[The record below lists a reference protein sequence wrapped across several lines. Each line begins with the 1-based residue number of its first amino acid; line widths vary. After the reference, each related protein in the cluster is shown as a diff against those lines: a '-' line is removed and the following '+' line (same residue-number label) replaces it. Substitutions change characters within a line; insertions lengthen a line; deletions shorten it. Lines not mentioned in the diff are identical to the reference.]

1 MATIKS
7 TVVTNNRIDANV
19 SPPTKIVPKNVVLQD
34 VTAATV
40 GLENVDNTSDIN
52 KPVSTATQAALD
64 LKANQSTTYTKT
76 EVDTNIANLV
86 NGAPGTLDT
95 LNELAEALGDD
106 NDYATTTAAL
116 IGQKQDTL
124 TFGIANTNAVKMDNT
139 SAAPGGGDIAIFA
152 STGIMPKTFQSLQSD
167 MGIPTLRSDVDQNI
181 IDIAGKQNTLTFGTA
196 NTNAVKID
204 NTSAA
209 ANGGDIAIFA
219 SSGIMPKTFQSLKS
233 DLGVDDKAPI
243 NNPSFTGYVGIGRTP
258 LKLLDIKGGDFRI
271 TSSEPAI
278 FLNDT
283 DNNSDFGIKNN
294 NGSFEILDTTNEL
307 TRLAIDSNGNVGIGT
322 ATPEKELDV
331 RGDVKIQQN
340 DNTAAALIVKGPAT
354 ITHDLFKHSGVTG
367 GFADN
372 SNHYHT
378 VQKINRITQQVGSNT
393 ANERVQ
399 EQYYAIEGN
408 NLKNSQAAFWNW
420 HRVSPEIANT
430 SVSLTNLVGWDVS
443 DIQDSSNRTA
453 TSQALFPSG
462 GAEATT
468 FTFDTAGNNPFTNGD
483 VLQITVE
490 IDFEGAIVA
499 ATNFAK
505 VTAVSGATATVV
517 LHGGNYKTTVE
528 VPDGNSQT
536 ALTSNFSVNKI
547 DTTQNMPLASSTGI
561 DVLSD
566 STRTTTTDTFKLTFA
581 SAHGLEL
588 NDVITVITDGTGG
601 FQPAEVA
608 FVKSVGSTTEATF
621 VYGRVFEPA
630 SRLALSDI
638 AAGSV
643 VGILKGTLDGLH
655 RFTAGD
661 QLMHFNADNQG
672 RYKSYQIGPGSEVGA
687 DCIAIGK
694 NVYNKDASTI
704 KIGYDNNMLNIDSDG
719 IDVAGDITGIDVTVQ
734 SNFQAEGDSL
744 FDGSVEIADSMEFS
758 GGGDLEFTSGG
769 NISGSCDVDV
779 TGSVQ
784 SSKWLRPGVYADTAA
799 RDAAITSPQAGMMVF
814 ITSGTKFQGY
824 TGAAWVDFN

>member
-1 MATIKS
+1 M
-7 TVVTNNRIDANV
+7 
-19 SPPTKIVPKNVVLQD
+19 
-34 VTAATV
+34 
-40 GLENVDNTSDIN
+40 
-52 KPVSTATQAALD
+52 
-64 LKANQSTTYTKT
+64 
-76 EVDTNIANLV
+76 
-86 NGAPGTLDT
+86 
-95 LNELAEALGDD
+95 
-106 NDYATTTAAL
+106 
-116 IGQKQDTL
+116 
-124 TFGIANTNAVKMDNT
+124 
-139 SAAPGGGDIAIFA
+139 
-152 STGIMPKTFQSLQSD
+152 
-167 MGIPTLRSDVDQNI
+167 
-181 IDIAGKQNTLTFGTA
+181 
-196 NTNAVKID
+196 
-204 NTSAA
+204 
-209 ANGGDIAIFA
+209 
-219 SSGIMPKTFQSLKS
+219 
-233 DLGVDDKAPI
+233 
-243 NNPSFTGYVGIGRTP
+243 
-258 LKLLDIKGGDFRI
+258 
-271 TSSEPAI
+271 
-278 FLNDT
+278 
-283 DNNSDFGIKNN
+283 
-294 NGSFEILDTTNEL
+294 
-307 TRLAIDSNGNVGIGT
+307 
-322 ATPEKELDV
+322 DV

-340 DNTAAALIVKGPAT
+340 DNTAASLIVKGPAT

-367 GFADN
+367 GFGDN

-443 DIQDSSNRTA
+443 DIQDSSNRSA
-453 TSQALFPSG
+453 TSQELFPAG
-462 GAEATT
+462 GAEPTE
-468 FTFDTAGNNPFTNGD
+468 FTFNSSGNNPFTLND

-505 VTAVSGATATVV
+505 VTGISGAVAQVT

-536 ALTSNFSVNKI
+536 AVTSNFSVNKI
-547 DTTQNMPLASSTGI
+547 DTTQIMPLASSTGI

-566 STRTTTTDTFKLTFA
+566 SSRTTTTDTFRLTFA
-581 SAHGLEL
+581 SAHGLQL

-601 FQPAEVA
+601 FQPAESA
-608 FVKSVGSTTEATF
+608 FVKHVANTTTATF

-638 AAGSV
+638 GSSSV

-661 QLMHFNADNQG
+661 QLMHFNADNEG

-704 KIGYDNNMLNIDSDG
+704 KIGYDNNMLNIDSAG
-719 IDVAGDITGIDVTVQ
+719 IDVAGQITANDVTVY
-734 SNFQAEGDSL
+734 SNFEAEGDSL

-769 NISGSCDVDV
+769 NIMGSCDVDV

-784 SSKWLRPGVYADTAA
+784 SSKWLRPGVYADATA

-814 ITSGTKFQGY
+814 VTSGTKFQGY
-824 TGAAWVDFN
+824 TGAAWVDLN